1 MTKNTPPLVCGHC
14 RRTFT
19 RPKPTGRTPVYCS
32 QKCRS
37 ASYRGRTAAPAAP
50 RSYDD
55 DVVRIGR
62 ALLTK
67 AQALDHSARHRVPA
81 LPLEIVECC
90 VALRRDLDDITAVA
104 TRHAHANGATWPQI
118 AKIMT
123 TSQSTLKS
131 NYSAEKVDKILAKRA
146 DRGPARLRRPATLR
160 SGERTPTIS
169 RASPLLPGL
178 PGYAL
183 SRALSYLGRSSVHLT
198 IRELAAGTG
207 VSTSYIYRIMSGE
220 RTPTWDVAAAFA
232 RACDADPD
240 DLTFLW
246 NTAHALA
253 TPPPAD
259 GQTYPEAV
267 HALQAALRG
276 LRLAAANPEIP
287 TLLRRGTAPLTVGSA
302 TALLD
307 SGIPAPG
314 FLEWPVVKALTTALQ
329 GDPDT
334 IQPLWERLHTLAG
347 RAHDATGGTAGGA
360 SLPAEAFG

>member
-1 MTKNTPPLVCGHC
+1 MTKNKPPLICGHC
-14 RRTFT
+14 RCTFE
-19 RPKPTGRTPVYCS
+19 RPKPTGRTPRYCS
-32 QKCRS
+32 PKCRS

-50 RSYDD
+50 RRYDD

-67 AQALDHSARHRVPA
+67 AQALDHSAHHRVPA
-81 LPLEIVECC
+81 LPLEVLECC

-104 TRHAHANGATWPQI
+104 TRHALANGATWPQI
-118 AKIMT
+118 GKVMT
-123 TSQSTLKS
+123 TSESTLKG

-146 DRGPARLRRPATLR
+146 DRGPARLRRPATLQ
-160 SGERTPTIS
+160 SGGRTPTIS
-169 RASPLLPGL
+169 RASPLLPGQ

-183 SRALSYLGRSSVHLT
+183 SRALSYLGRTGGSRT
-198 IRELAAGTG
+198 GRELAAGAG

-240 DLTFLW
+240 DLMFLW
-246 NTAHALA
+246 NAAHAL
-253 TPPPAD
+253 TSPPPAD

-287 TLLRRGTAPLTVGSA
+287 SLLRRGTAPLTAGSA
-302 TALLD
+302 AALLAC
-307 SGIPAPG
+307 GIPAPG
-314 FLEWPVVKALTTALQ
+314 FLDWPVVKALTTALQ

-334 IQPLWERLHTLAG
+334 IRPLWERLDALAAT
-347 RAHDATGGTAGGA
+347 AHDTPGGA